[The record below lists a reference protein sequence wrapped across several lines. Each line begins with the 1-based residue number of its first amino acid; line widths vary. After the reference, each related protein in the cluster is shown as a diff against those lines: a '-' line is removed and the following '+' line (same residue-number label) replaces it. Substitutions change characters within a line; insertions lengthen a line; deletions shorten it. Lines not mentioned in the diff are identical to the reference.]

1 LLTLLRSARG
11 EQEGSSMSPLASRY
25 HAALAWHRIRLF
37 VGIGPYLILVLP
49 GCHLIR
55 PAPAPVAVHP
65 EGPVEQITTA
75 ETPIPQPRELPGLIG
90 RLQWH
95 RIEPKETLLDTAR
108 DAGLGFQQVQDAN
121 PTVDEWI
128 PKPGTQVII
137 PSRWI
142 IPRSRYRGLVI
153 NIPEMRLYL
162 FPTHPRPGKL
172 VRLRTW
178 PIGIGTKD
186 APSPVAGFVVT
197 AKDKNPTWVV
207 PASIRRTMDQPRAV
221 VPAGPDNPLGRYR
234 IRLSAGLYEIH
245 GTDVPWSI
253 GRLTTHGCIRLY
265 PEHIPELYR
274 LVRRGEPGEF
284 VYQPVKFGE
293 EAGHIYVQVHPDL
306 YKRIRNL
313 EAHAFAQ
320 ARRSG
325 LAARID
331 PARLRAAVREQNGI
345 PVDITR
351 SDLSGQQSASR

>member
-1 LLTLLRSARG
+1 
-11 EQEGSSMSPLASRY
+11 MSLPASRH
-25 HAALAWHRIRLF
+25 HAAAARHQVCLLLALGPSLLF
-37 VGIGPYLILVLP
+37 GLP
-49 GCHLIR
+49 GCRPVR
-55 PAPAPVAVHP
+55 PAPAPVEARI
-65 EGPVEQITTA
+65 EAPVKQITTA
-75 ETPIPQPRELPGLIG
+75 AMPIPRPGELPGLIG
-90 RLQWH
+90 RLQWY
-95 RIEPKETLLDTAR
+95 RIEPRETLLDTAR

-128 PKPGTQVII
+128 PKPGTRVII

-142 IPRSRYRGLVI
+142 IPRSHYRGLVI

-162 FPTHPRPGKL
+162 FPTHTRPGTL

-178 PIGIGTKD
+178 PVSIGTKD
-186 APSPVAGFVVT
+186 APSPVAAFVVT

-221 VPAGPDNPLGRYR
+221 VPSGPDNPLGRYR

-253 GRLTTHGCIRLY
+253 GRPTTHGCIRLY

-284 VYQPVKFGE
+284 VYQPVKFGQ
-293 EAGHIYVQVHPDL
+293 EAGHVYVEVHRDL

-313 EAHAFAQ
+313 QAYAFAE
-320 ARRSG
+320 ARRAG
-325 LAARID
+325 VAARID
-331 PARLRAAVREQNGI
+331 AARLRAAVREQNGI
-345 PVDITR
+345 PIDITR
-351 SDLSGQQSASR
+351 SDFSDRQFVRR